1 MNKLLRYLL
10 LICVVVLCGG
20 ASYGQK
26 TEVTDVLTA
35 ADFVSQSG
43 NYMDYDFTSSKTG
56 AKYVA
61 FIYGVT
67 TKIQMNSKKN
77 KGLITSVSGGVVKS
91 IKIEFESKNSSAV
104 KIYGS
109 KKAYTATADVV
120 DASKQGTLI
129 KTVENSKTAV
139 EVPVSDS
146 YNYVAFASAK
156 GVLYISKITIV
167 WEKDASTPSKTST
180 TLSFGEGL
188 NGKTYNCT
196 VGKAFAAPTATL
208 TPTVE
213 GAKITY
219 SSNKPEVATVD
230 ALTGAV
236 TLGTTAGTAVITAS
250 YAGNDKYEAAKASYT
265 INLTKPFEVEDG
277 VFDFTESCDYG
288 SGLTP
293 TNDNNADYA
302 TSSKWTAKNV
312 SFETSEGKGVR
323 WWINGAANELRV
335 YGNTKFKISVPE
347 DKFITLIDIDGV
359 NSGLSVD
366 CGTFNS
372 GKWSGWSQ
380 TVVFTNG
387 NARKDIKKITV
398 KYIAKESVTPITN
411 GYATFAC
418 SYPVNYSENGLTAY
432 TIKVDEDNQKV
443 AYTEFTGVVPA
454 GKAVLVSGIERQKY
468 ELTPATEKADAT
480 FATDLKVS
488 DGTIKSDGTNFYGFT
503 TKDGV
508 SGFVRVAKDVAVPL
522 GKGYL
527 QLTGNTAAAPV
538 FYSINIGG
546 GTTGIGQ
553 VEVEKATENGAIY
566 NLAGQRV
573 DASYKGVVIKN
584 GKKYVNK

>member
-1 MNKLLRYLL
+1 M
-10 LICVVVLCGG
+10 
-20 ASYGQK
+20 
-26 TEVTDVLTA
+26 LTA
-35 ADFVSQSG
+35 ADFVSQRGS
-43 NYMDYDFTSSKTG
+43 YKDYDFTSSKTG
-56 AKYVA
+56 TKYVA
-61 FIYGVT
+61 FINGVT
-67 TKIQMNSKKN
+67 TKIQMNSSKN

-91 IKIEFESKNSSAV
+91 ITIEFDKTNSNAV

-129 KTVENSKTAV
+129 ETVANSKTAV

-146 YNYVAFASAK
+146 YNYVAFASAT
-156 GVLYISKITIV
+156 GALYISKITIV
-167 WEKDASTPSKTST
+167 WEKDASAPSKTST

-196 VGKAFAAPTATL
+196 VGEAFAAPTATL
-208 TPTVE
+208 TPAVE

-230 ALTGAV
+230 ASTGAV
-236 TLGTTAGTAVITAS
+236 TLGTTEGTALITAS
-250 YAGNDKYEAAKASYT
+250 YAGNDKYEASKASYT

-293 TNDNNADYA
+293 TNDNNAANA

-347 DKFITLIDIDGV
+347 GNFITLIHIDGV
-359 NSGLSVD
+359 NSGFSVD
-366 CGTFNS
+366 SGTFQKNE
-372 GKWSGWSQ
+372 WSGCSQ

-387 NARKDIKKITV
+387 SSRKIIKKITV
-398 KYIAKESVTPITN
+398 TYIAKESVTPTTN

-418 SYPVNYSENGLTAY
+418 SYPVNYSENELKAY
-432 TIKVDEDNQKV
+432 TIKVDEDNKKV

-454 GKAVLVSGIERQKY
+454 GKAVLVCGTEGQKY

-488 DGTIKSDGTNFYGFT
+488 NGTVKSDGTNFYGFT

>member
-20 ASYGQK
+20 ASYGQTK
-26 TEVTDVLTA
+26 ETYMFSQFTTSDKVTMTGTYSTITLTKGKSHQPA
-35 ADFVSQSG
+35 WNTKNSEARVYAGGSLIVDSKKLITKIVYTFKNNSGTFGSVTPEGYNTSTQTWESSTGSNTVTFKMGGTSG
-43 NYMDYDFTSSKTG
+43 NYGF
-56 AKYVA
+56 
-61 FIYGVT
+61 
-67 TKIQMNSKKN
+67 KK
-77 KGLITSVSGGVVKS
+77 LEITY
-91 IKIEFESKNSSAV
+91 IND
-104 KIYGS
+104 GS
-109 KKAYTATADVV
+109 
-120 DASKQGTLI
+120 
-129 KTVENSKTAV
+129 
-139 EVPVSDS
+139 
-146 YNYVAFASAK
+146 
-156 GVLYISKITIV
+156 
-167 WEKDASTPSKTST
+167 SKTST

-188 NGKTYNCT
+188 NGKTYNCI
-196 VGKAFAAPTATL
+196 VGDAFVAPIATL
-208 TPTVE
+208 TPAVE
-213 GAKITY
+213 GAEISY
-219 SSNKPEVATVD
+219 SSDKPEVATVN
-230 ALTGAV
+230 ASTGAV

-288 SGLTP
+288 SGLIPSTP
-293 TNDNNADYA
+293 STYTQKSTWKAGQVTMKTY
-302 TSSKWTAKNV
+302 
-312 SFETSEGKGVR
+312 EGTGVR
-323 WWINGAANELRV
+323 WWKTSGGNELRV
-335 YGNTKFKISVPE
+335 YGNTKFSFSVPE
-347 DKFITLIDIDGV
+347 GYVITNIDLGV
-359 NSGLSVD
+359 YGSMTCD
-366 CGTFNS
+366 CGNLNS
-372 GKWSGWSQ
+372 SKWTGYEQ
-380 TVVFTNG
+380 TVTFTANKTK
-387 NARKDIKKITV
+387 NLKKITV
-398 KYIAKESVTPITN
+398 KYIAKESVTPTTN
-411 GYATFAC
+411 GYATFVC
-418 SYPVNYSENGLTAY
+418 SYPVNYRENGLKAY

-454 GKAVLVSGIERQKY
+454 GKAVLVCGTEGQKY

-488 DGTIKSDGTNFYGFT
+488 NGNVKSDGTNFYGFT

>member
-1 MNKLLRYLL
+1 M
-10 LICVVVLCGG
+10 GG
-20 ASYGQK
+20 ASYGETATLRFTK
-26 TEVTDVLTA
+26 ACRGSGTD
-35 ADFVSQSG
+35 SQNNTWTITSDSKESVFDKEKG
-43 NYMDYDFTSSKTG
+43 IHYGTSS
-56 AKYVA
+56 AAVS
-61 FIYGVT
+61 FIKAT
-67 TKIQMNSKKN
+67 T
-77 KGLITSVSGGVVKS
+77 
-91 IKIEFESKNSSAV
+91 SSFV
-104 KIYGS
+104 
-109 KKAYTATADVV
+109 
-120 DASKQGTLI
+120 GTM
-129 KTVENSKTAV
+129 
-139 EVPVSDS
+139 
-146 YNYVAFASAK
+146 
-156 GVLYISKITIV
+156 ISKIV
-167 WEKDASTPSKTST
+167 VNASAAGAAGAGSPKVSCKVGGEAFGGEQPLGTANAAYTFTGMAKGDIEVVVSKKSTKKALYLLSVEVTYVKSSKEFT

-196 VGKAFAAPTATL
+196 VGDAFAAPTVTL
-208 TPTVE
+208 TPAVE

-219 SSNKPEVATVD
+219 SSDKPEVATVD
-230 ALTGAV
+230 ASTGAV
-236 TLGTTAGTAVITAS
+236 TLGTTEGTAVITAS
-250 YAGNDKYEAAKASYT
+250 YAGNDRYEKSTASYT

-277 VFDFTESCDYG
+277 VFDFTEPEAYG
-288 SGLTP
+288 YKTPALGSATNLEVGNKIIARNVIITVKKNGSTP
-293 TNDNNADYA
+293 TRFWNN
-302 TSSKWTAKNV
+302 
-312 SFETSEGKGVR
+312 
-323 WWINGAANELRV
+323 
-335 YGNTKFKISVPE
+335 
-347 DKFITLIDIDGV
+347 
-359 NSGLSVD
+359 
-366 CGTFNS
+366 NS
-372 GKWSGWSQ
+372 GKLDFRVYKNAVLNIAVPEGYVITDITALVENANKKFGEVGKNSVDISFTTGIYF
-380 TVVFTNG
+380 TKMVVTYG
-387 NARKDIKKITV
+387 KIK
-398 KYIAKESVTPITN
+398 SVTPTTN

-418 SYPVNYSENGLTAY
+418 SYPVNYRENGLKAY

-454 GKAVLVSGIERQKY
+454 GKAVLVCGTEGQKY

-488 DGTIKSDGTNFYGFT
+488 NGNVKSDGTNFYGFT

>member
-20 ASYGQK
+20 ASYGETATLK
-26 TEVTDVLTA
+26 FTKACRGSGTDSQNNTWTITSDSKES
-35 ADFVSQSG
+35 DFDKEKG
-43 NYMDYDFTSSKTG
+43 IHYGTSS
-56 AKYVA
+56 AAVS
-61 FIYGVT
+61 FIKAT
-67 TKIQMNSKKN
+67 T
-77 KGLITSVSGGVVKS
+77 
-91 IKIEFESKNSSAV
+91 SSFV
-104 KIYGS
+104 
-109 KKAYTATADVV
+109 
-120 DASKQGTLI
+120 GTM
-129 KTVENSKTAV
+129 
-139 EVPVSDS
+139 
-146 YNYVAFASAK
+146 
-156 GVLYISKITIV
+156 ISKIV
-167 WEKDASTPSKTST
+167 VNASAAGAGSPKVSCKVGGEAFGGEHSLGTANAAYTFTGMAKGDIEVVVSKKSTKKALYLLSVEVTYVKSSKEFT

-196 VGKAFAAPTATL
+196 VGDAFAAPTATL
-208 TPTVE
+208 TPAVE

-219 SSNKPEVATVD
+219 SSDKPEVATVD
-230 ALTGAV
+230 ASTGAV
-236 TLGTTAGTAVITAS
+236 TLGTIEGTAVITAS
-250 YAGNDKYEAAKASYT
+250 YVGNDRYEASKASYT

-277 VFDFTESCDYG
+277 VFDFTEPEAYG
-288 SGLTP
+288 YKTPALGSATNLEVGDKIIARNVIITVKKNGSTP
-293 TNDNNADYA
+293 TRFWNN
-302 TSSKWTAKNV
+302 
-312 SFETSEGKGVR
+312 
-323 WWINGAANELRV
+323 
-335 YGNTKFKISVPE
+335 
-347 DKFITLIDIDGV
+347 
-359 NSGLSVD
+359 
-366 CGTFNS
+366 NS
-372 GKWSGWSQ
+372 GKLDFRVYKNAVLNIAVPEGYVITDITALVENANKKFGEVGKNSVDISFTTGINF
-380 TVVFTNG
+380 TKMVVTYG
-387 NARKDIKKITV
+387 KIK
-398 KYIAKESVTPITN
+398 SVTPTTN

-418 SYPVNYSENGLTAY
+418 SYPVNYRENGLKAY

-454 GKAVLVSGIERQKY
+454 GKAVLVCGTEGQKY

-488 DGTIKSDGTNFYGFT
+488 NGNVKSDGTNFYGFT

-573 DASYKGVVIKN
+573 DASYKGVIIKN

>member
-20 ASYGQK
+20 ASYGETATLRFTK
-26 TEVTDVLTA
+26 ACRGSGTD
-35 ADFVSQSG
+35 SQNNTWTITSDSKESVFDKEKG
-43 NYMDYDFTSSKTG
+43 IHYGTSS
-56 AKYVA
+56 AAVS
-61 FIYGVT
+61 FIKAT
-67 TKIQMNSKKN
+67 T
-77 KGLITSVSGGVVKS
+77 
-91 IKIEFESKNSSAV
+91 SSFV
-104 KIYGS
+104 
-109 KKAYTATADVV
+109 
-120 DASKQGTLI
+120 GTM
-129 KTVENSKTAV
+129 
-139 EVPVSDS
+139 
-146 YNYVAFASAK
+146 
-156 GVLYISKITIV
+156 ISKIV
-167 WEKDASTPSKTST
+167 VNASAADAGSPKVSCKVGGEAFGGEQSLGTANAAYTFTGMAKGDIEVVVSKKSTKKALYLLSVEVTYVKSSKEFT

-196 VGKAFAAPTATL
+196 VGDAFAAPTATL
-208 TPTVE
+208 TPAVE

-219 SSNKPEVATVD
+219 SSDKPEVATVD
-230 ALTGAV
+230 ASTGAV
-236 TLGTTAGTAVITAS
+236 TLGTTEGTAVITAS
-250 YAGNDKYEAAKASYT
+250 YAGNDRYEASKASYT

-277 VFDFTESCDYG
+277 VFDFTEPEAYG
-288 SGLTP
+288 YKTPALGSATNLEVGDKIIARNVIITVKKNGSTP
-293 TNDNNADYA
+293 TRFWNN
-302 TSSKWTAKNV
+302 
-312 SFETSEGKGVR
+312 
-323 WWINGAANELRV
+323 
-335 YGNTKFKISVPE
+335 
-347 DKFITLIDIDGV
+347 
-359 NSGLSVD
+359 
-366 CGTFNS
+366 NS
-372 GKWSGWSQ
+372 GKLDFRVYKNAVLNIAVPEGYVITDITALVENANKKFGEVGKNSVDISFTTGIYF
-380 TVVFTNG
+380 TKMVVTYG
-387 NARKDIKKITV
+387 KIK
-398 KYIAKESVTPITN
+398 SVTPTTN

-418 SYPVNYSENGLTAY
+418 SYPVNYRDNGLKAY

-454 GKAVLVSGIERQKY
+454 GKAVLVCGTEGQKY

-488 DGTIKSDGTNFYGFT
+488 NGTVKSDGTNFYGFT

-527 QLTGNTAAAPV
+527 RLTGNTAAAPV

>member
-20 ASYGQK
+20 ASYGETATLRFTKACRGSGTDSQNNTWTITSDSK
-26 TEVTDVLTA
+26 ESVFDKDKGIHYGTSSAAVSFIKATTSSFVGTMITKIVVNASAAGAGSPKVSCKVGGEAFGGEQSLGPANAAYTFTGMAKGDIEVVVSKKSTKKALYLLSVEVTYVK
-35 ADFVSQSG
+35 
-43 NYMDYDFTSSKTG
+43 SSK
-56 AKYVA
+56 
-61 FIYGVT
+61 
-67 TKIQMNSKKN
+67 
-77 KGLITSVSGGVVKS
+77 
-91 IKIEFESKNSSAV
+91 EF
-104 KIYGS
+104 
-109 KKAYTATADVV
+109 
-120 DASKQGTLI
+120 
-129 KTVENSKTAV
+129 
-139 EVPVSDS
+139 
-146 YNYVAFASAK
+146 
-156 GVLYISKITIV
+156 
-167 WEKDASTPSKTST
+167 T

-196 VGKAFAAPTATL
+196 VGDAFAASTATL
-208 TPTVE
+208 TPAVE

-219 SSNKPEVATVD
+219 SSDKPEVATVD
-230 ALTGAV
+230 ASTGAV
-236 TLGTTAGTAVITAS
+236 TLGTTEGTAVITAS
-250 YAGNDKYEAAKASYT
+250 YAGNDRYEKSTASYT

-277 VFDFTESCDYG
+277 VFDFTEPEAYG
-288 SGLTP
+288 YKTPALGSATNLEVGDKIIARNVIITVKKNGSTP
-293 TNDNNADYA
+293 TRFWNN
-302 TSSKWTAKNV
+302 
-312 SFETSEGKGVR
+312 
-323 WWINGAANELRV
+323 
-335 YGNTKFKISVPE
+335 
-347 DKFITLIDIDGV
+347 
-359 NSGLSVD
+359 
-366 CGTFNS
+366 NS
-372 GKWSGWSQ
+372 GKLDFRVYKNAVLNIAVPEGYVITDITALVENANKKFGEVGKNSVDISFTTGIYF
-380 TVVFTNG
+380 TKMVVTYG
-387 NARKDIKKITV
+387 KIK
-398 KYIAKESVTPITN
+398 SVTPTTN

-418 SYPVNYSENGLTAY
+418 SYPVNYSENELKAY
-432 TIKVDEDNQKV
+432 TIKVDEDNKKV

-454 GKAVLVSGIERQKY
+454 GKAVLVCGTEGQKY

-488 DGTIKSDGTNFYGFT
+488 NGNVKSDGTNFYGFT

-553 VEVEKATENGAIY
+553 VEVEKGTENGAIY

>member
-1 MNKLLRYLL
+1 M
-10 LICVVVLCGG
+10 GG
-20 ASYGQK
+20 ASYGETATLRFTK
-26 TEVTDVLTA
+26 ACRGSGTD
-35 ADFVSQSG
+35 SQNNTWTITSDSKESVFDKEKG
-43 NYMDYDFTSSKTG
+43 IHYGTSS
-56 AKYVA
+56 AAVS
-61 FIYGVT
+61 FIKAT
-67 TKIQMNSKKN
+67 T
-77 KGLITSVSGGVVKS
+77 
-91 IKIEFESKNSSAV
+91 SSFV
-104 KIYGS
+104 
-109 KKAYTATADVV
+109 
-120 DASKQGTLI
+120 GTM
-129 KTVENSKTAV
+129 
-139 EVPVSDS
+139 
-146 YNYVAFASAK
+146 
-156 GVLYISKITIV
+156 ISKIV
-167 WEKDASTPSKTST
+167 VNASAAGAGSPKVSCKVGGEAFGGEQSLGTANAAYTFTGMAKGDIEVVVSKKSTKKALYLLSVEVTYVKSSKEFT

-196 VGKAFAAPTATL
+196 VGDAFAAPTATL
-208 TPTVE
+208 TPAVE

-219 SSNKPEVATVD
+219 SSDKPEVATVD
-230 ALTGAV
+230 ASTGAV
-236 TLGTTAGTAVITAS
+236 TLGTTEGTAVITAS
-250 YAGNDKYEAAKASYT
+250 YAGNDRYEASKASYT

-277 VFDFTESCDYG
+277 VFDFTEPEAYG
-288 SGLTP
+288 YKTPALGSATNLEVGDKIIARNVIITVKKNGSTP
-293 TNDNNADYA
+293 TRFWNN
-302 TSSKWTAKNV
+302 
-312 SFETSEGKGVR
+312 
-323 WWINGAANELRV
+323 
-335 YGNTKFKISVPE
+335 
-347 DKFITLIDIDGV
+347 
-359 NSGLSVD
+359 
-366 CGTFNS
+366 NS
-372 GKWSGWSQ
+372 GKLDFRVYKNAVLNIAVPEGYVITDITALVENANKKFGEVGKNSVDISFTTGINF
-380 TVVFTNG
+380 TKMVVTYG
-387 NARKDIKKITV
+387 KIK
-398 KYIAKESVTPITN
+398 SVTPTTN

-418 SYPVNYSENGLTAY
+418 SYPVNYRENGLKAY

-454 GKAVLVSGIERQKY
+454 GKAVLVCGTEGQKY

-488 DGTIKSDGTNFYGFT
+488 NGNVKSDGTNFYGFT

>member
-10 LICVVVLCGG
+10 LVCVVVLCGG
-20 ASYGQK
+20 ASYGETATLRFTKACRGSGTDSQNNTWTITSDSK
-26 TEVTDVLTA
+26 ESVFDKEKGIHYGTSSAAVSFIKATTSSFVGTMITKIVVNASAAGAAGAGSPKVSCKVGGEAFGGEQSLGPANAAYTFTGMAKGDIEVVVSKKSTKKALYLLSVEVTYVK
-35 ADFVSQSG
+35 
-43 NYMDYDFTSSKTG
+43 SSK
-56 AKYVA
+56 
-61 FIYGVT
+61 
-67 TKIQMNSKKN
+67 
-77 KGLITSVSGGVVKS
+77 
-91 IKIEFESKNSSAV
+91 EF
-104 KIYGS
+104 
-109 KKAYTATADVV
+109 
-120 DASKQGTLI
+120 
-129 KTVENSKTAV
+129 
-139 EVPVSDS
+139 
-146 YNYVAFASAK
+146 
-156 GVLYISKITIV
+156 
-167 WEKDASTPSKTST
+167 T

-196 VGKAFAAPTATL
+196 VGDAFAAPTATL
-208 TPTVE
+208 TPAVE

-219 SSNKPEVATVD
+219 SSDKPEVATVD
-230 ALTGAV
+230 ASTGAV
-236 TLGTTAGTAVITAS
+236 TLGTTEGTAVITAS
-250 YAGNDKYEAAKASYT
+250 YAGNDRYEKSTASYT

-277 VFDFTESCDYG
+277 VFDFTEPEAYG
-288 SGLTP
+288 YKTPALGSATNLEVGDKIIARNVIITVKKNGSTP
-293 TNDNNADYA
+293 TRFWNN
-302 TSSKWTAKNV
+302 
-312 SFETSEGKGVR
+312 
-323 WWINGAANELRV
+323 
-335 YGNTKFKISVPE
+335 
-347 DKFITLIDIDGV
+347 
-359 NSGLSVD
+359 
-366 CGTFNS
+366 NS
-372 GKWSGWSQ
+372 GKLDFRVYKNAVLNIAVPEGYVITDITALVENANKKFGEVGKNSVDISFTTGINF
-380 TVVFTNG
+380 TKMVVTYG
-387 NARKDIKKITV
+387 KIK
-398 KYIAKESVTPITN
+398 SVTPTTN

-454 GKAVLVSGIERQKY
+454 GKAVLVCGTEGQKY

-553 VEVEKATENGAIY
+553 VEVEKGTENGAIY

-573 DASYKGVVIKN
+573 DASYKGVVIQN

>member
-1 MNKLLRYLL
+1 M
-10 LICVVVLCGG
+10 GG
-20 ASYGQK
+20 ASYGETATLRFTK
-26 TEVTDVLTA
+26 ACRGSGTD
-35 ADFVSQSG
+35 SQNNTWTITSDSKESVFDKEKG
-43 NYMDYDFTSSKTG
+43 IHYGTSS
-56 AKYVA
+56 AAVS
-61 FIYGVT
+61 FIKAT
-67 TKIQMNSKKN
+67 T
-77 KGLITSVSGGVVKS
+77 
-91 IKIEFESKNSSAV
+91 SSFV
-104 KIYGS
+104 
-109 KKAYTATADVV
+109 
-120 DASKQGTLI
+120 GTM
-129 KTVENSKTAV
+129 
-139 EVPVSDS
+139 
-146 YNYVAFASAK
+146 
-156 GVLYISKITIV
+156 ISKIV
-167 WEKDASTPSKTST
+167 VNASAAGAGSPKVSCKVGGEAFGGEQSLGTANAAYTFTGMAKGDIEVVVSKKSTKKALYLLSVEVTYVKSSKEFT

-196 VGKAFAAPTATL
+196 VGDAFAAPTATL
-208 TPTVE
+208 TPAVE

-219 SSNKPEVATVD
+219 SSDKPEVATVD
-230 ALTGAV
+230 ASTGAV
-236 TLGTTAGTAVITAS
+236 TLGTIEGTAVITAS
-250 YAGNDKYEAAKASYT
+250 YAGNDRYEASKASYT

-277 VFDFTESCDYG
+277 VFDFTEPEAYG
-288 SGLTP
+288 YKTPALGSATNLEVGDKIIARNVIITVKKNGSTP
-293 TNDNNADYA
+293 TRFWNN
-302 TSSKWTAKNV
+302 
-312 SFETSEGKGVR
+312 
-323 WWINGAANELRV
+323 
-335 YGNTKFKISVPE
+335 
-347 DKFITLIDIDGV
+347 
-359 NSGLSVD
+359 
-366 CGTFNS
+366 NS
-372 GKWSGWSQ
+372 GKLDFRVYKNAVLNIAVPEGYVITDITALVENANKKFGEVGKNSVDISFTTGINF
-380 TVVFTNG
+380 TKMVVTYG
-387 NARKDIKKITV
+387 KIK
-398 KYIAKESVTPITN
+398 SVTPTTN

-418 SYPVNYSENGLTAY
+418 SYPVNYRENGLKAY

-454 GKAVLVSGIERQKY
+454 GKAVLVCGTEGQKY

-488 DGTIKSDGTNFYGFT
+488 NGNVKSDGTNFYGFT

>member
-20 ASYGQK
+20 ASYGETATLRFTK
-26 TEVTDVLTA
+26 ACRGSGTD
-35 ADFVSQSG
+35 SQNNTWTITSDSKESVFDKEKG
-43 NYMDYDFTSSKTG
+43 IHYGTSS
-56 AKYVA
+56 AAVS
-61 FIYGVT
+61 FIKAT
-67 TKIQMNSKKN
+67 T
-77 KGLITSVSGGVVKS
+77 
-91 IKIEFESKNSSAV
+91 SSFV
-104 KIYGS
+104 
-109 KKAYTATADVV
+109 
-120 DASKQGTLI
+120 GTM
-129 KTVENSKTAV
+129 
-139 EVPVSDS
+139 
-146 YNYVAFASAK
+146 
-156 GVLYISKITIV
+156 ISKIV
-167 WEKDASTPSKTST
+167 VNASAAGAAGAGSPKVSCKVGGEAFGGEQSLGTANAAYTFTGMAKGDIEVVVSKKSTKKALYLLSVEVTYVKSSKEFT

-196 VGKAFAAPTATL
+196 VGDAFAAPTATL
-208 TPTVE
+208 TPAVE

-219 SSNKPEVATVD
+219 SSDKPEVATVD
-230 ALTGAV
+230 ASTGAV
-236 TLGTTAGTAVITAS
+236 TLGTTEGTAVITAS
-250 YAGNDKYEAAKASYT
+250 YAGNDRYEKSIASYT

-277 VFDFTESCDYG
+277 VFDFTEPEAYG
-288 SGLTP
+288 YKTPALGSATNLEVGDKIIARNVIITVKKNGSTP
-293 TNDNNADYA
+293 TRFWNN
-302 TSSKWTAKNV
+302 
-312 SFETSEGKGVR
+312 
-323 WWINGAANELRV
+323 
-335 YGNTKFKISVPE
+335 
-347 DKFITLIDIDGV
+347 
-359 NSGLSVD
+359 
-366 CGTFNS
+366 NS
-372 GKWSGWSQ
+372 GKLDFRVYKNAVLNIAVPEGYVITDITALVENANKKFGEVGKNSVDISFTTGINF
-380 TVVFTNG
+380 TKMVVTYG
-387 NARKDIKKITV
+387 KIK
-398 KYIAKESVTPITN
+398 SVTPTTN

-418 SYPVNYSENGLTAY
+418 SYPVNYRENGLKAY

-454 GKAVLVSGIERQKY
+454 GKAVLVCGTEGQKY

-488 DGTIKSDGTNFYGFT
+488 NGNVKSDGTNFYGFT

-546 GTTGIGQ
+546 GTTAIGQ
-553 VEVEKATENGAIY
+553 VEVEKGTENGAIY

>member
-20 ASYGQK
+20 ASYGETATLRFTK
-26 TEVTDVLTA
+26 ACRGSGTD
-35 ADFVSQSG
+35 SQNNTWTITSDSKESVFDKEKG
-43 NYMDYDFTSSKTG
+43 IHYGTSS
-56 AKYVA
+56 AAVS
-61 FIYGVT
+61 FIKAT
-67 TKIQMNSKKN
+67 T
-77 KGLITSVSGGVVKS
+77 
-91 IKIEFESKNSSAV
+91 SSFV
-104 KIYGS
+104 
-109 KKAYTATADVV
+109 
-120 DASKQGTLI
+120 GTM
-129 KTVENSKTAV
+129 
-139 EVPVSDS
+139 
-146 YNYVAFASAK
+146 
-156 GVLYISKITIV
+156 ISKIV
-167 WEKDASTPSKTST
+167 VNASAAGAAGAGSPKVSCKVGGEAFGGEQSLGTANAAYTFTGMAKGDIEVVVSKKSTKKALYLLSVEVTYVKSSKEFT

-196 VGKAFAAPTATL
+196 VGDAFAAPTATL
-208 TPTVE
+208 TPAVE

-219 SSNKPEVATVD
+219 SSDKPEVATVD
-230 ALTGAV
+230 ASTGAV
-236 TLGTTAGTAVITAS
+236 TLGTTEGTAVITAS
-250 YAGNDKYEAAKASYT
+250 YAGNDRYEKSIASYT

-277 VFDFTESCDYG
+277 VFDFTEPEAYG
-288 SGLTP
+288 YKTPALGSATNLEVGDKIIARNVIITVKKNGSTP
-293 TNDNNADYA
+293 TRFWNN
-302 TSSKWTAKNV
+302 
-312 SFETSEGKGVR
+312 
-323 WWINGAANELRV
+323 
-335 YGNTKFKISVPE
+335 
-347 DKFITLIDIDGV
+347 
-359 NSGLSVD
+359 
-366 CGTFNS
+366 NS
-372 GKWSGWSQ
+372 GKLDFRVYKNAVLNIAVPEGYVITDITALVENANKKFGEVGKNSVDISFTTGIYF
-380 TVVFTNG
+380 TKMVVTYG
-387 NARKDIKKITV
+387 KIK
-398 KYIAKESVTPITN
+398 SVTPTTN

-418 SYPVNYSENGLTAY
+418 SYPVNYRENGLKAY

-454 GKAVLVSGIERQKY
+454 GKAVLVCGTEGQKY

-488 DGTIKSDGTNFYGFT
+488 NGNVKSDGTNFYGFT

-527 QLTGNTAAAPV
+527 RLTGNTAAAPV

>member
-20 ASYGQK
+20 ASYGQVP
-26 TEVTDVLTA
+26 VTFMVK
-35 ADFVSQSG
+35 
-43 NYMDYDFTSSKTG
+43 SKTSVT
-56 AKYVA
+56 ADPVLA
-61 FIYGVT
+61 GVT
-67 TKIQMNSKKN
+67 ASFNNNGTNNNDQMTSGKSMTLTVKGYQYAVKQIKLKLRRNSGGGAGTLDVKI
-77 KGLITSVSGGVVKS
+77 GTTSVLNQTL
-91 IKIEFESKNSSAV
+91 SKNSLTST
-104 KIYGS
+104 YTEY
-109 KKAYTATADVV
+109 AYDLTKSGNEGEDIVI
-120 DASKQGTLI
+120 TL
-129 KTVENSKTAV
+129 K
-139 EVPVSDS
+139 
-146 YNYVAFASAK
+146 ASANS
-156 GVLYISKITIV
+156 LYCNSFTIV
-167 WEKDASTPSKTST
+167 PKTGKESTA
-180 TLSFGEGL
+180 LSFGKE
-188 NGKTYNCT
+188 NDNKTFDLT
-196 VGKAFAAPTATL
+196 VGDAFAAPTATL
-208 TPTVE
+208 TPAVE

-219 SSNKPEVATVD
+219 SSDKPEVATVD
-230 ALTGAV
+230 ASTGAV
-236 TLGTTAGTAVITAS
+236 TLGTTEGTAVITAS
-250 YAGNDKYEAAKASYT
+250 YAGNDKYEASTISYT

-293 TNDNNADYA
+293 TNDNNAENA
-302 TSSKWTAKNV
+302 TSSKWIAKNV
-312 SFETSEGKGVR
+312 SFETSGGKGVR
-323 WWINGAANELRV
+323 WWINGSVNELRV

-347 DKFITLIDIDGV
+347 GNFITLIHIDGV
-359 NSGLSVD
+359 NSGFSVD
-366 CGTFNS
+366 SGTFKG
-372 GKWSGWSQ
+372 GKWSGCSQ

-387 NARKDIKKITV
+387 NTRKDIKKITV
-398 KYIAKESVTPITN
+398 KYIAKESVTPTTN

-418 SYPVNYSENGLTAY
+418 SYPVNYSENGLKAY
-432 TIKVDEDNQKV
+432 TIRVDEDNQKV

-454 GKAVLVSGIERQKY
+454 GKAVLVCGTEGQKY

-488 DGTIKSDGTNFYGFT
+488 NGNVKSDGTNFYGFT

>member
-20 ASYGQK
+20 ASYGETATLRFTKACRGSGTDSQNNTWTITSDSK
-26 TEVTDVLTA
+26 ESVFDKEKGIHYGTSSAAVSFIKATTSSFVGTMITKIVVNASAAGAGSPKVSCKVGGEAFGGEQSLGTANAAYTFTGMAKGDIEVVVSKKSTKKALYLLSVEVTYVK
-35 ADFVSQSG
+35 
-43 NYMDYDFTSSKTG
+43 SSK
-56 AKYVA
+56 
-61 FIYGVT
+61 
-67 TKIQMNSKKN
+67 
-77 KGLITSVSGGVVKS
+77 
-91 IKIEFESKNSSAV
+91 EF
-104 KIYGS
+104 
-109 KKAYTATADVV
+109 
-120 DASKQGTLI
+120 
-129 KTVENSKTAV
+129 
-139 EVPVSDS
+139 
-146 YNYVAFASAK
+146 
-156 GVLYISKITIV
+156 
-167 WEKDASTPSKTST
+167 T

-196 VGKAFAAPTATL
+196 VGDAFAAPTATL
-208 TPTVE
+208 TPAVE

-219 SSNKPEVATVD
+219 SSDKPEVATVD
-230 ALTGAV
+230 ASTGAV
-236 TLGTTAGTAVITAS
+236 TLGTTEGTAVITAS
-250 YAGNDKYEAAKASYT
+250 YAGNDRYEKSTASYT

-277 VFDFTESCDYG
+277 VFDFTEPETYG
-288 SGLTP
+288 YKTPALGSATNLEVGDKIIARNVIITVKKNGSTP
-293 TNDNNADYA
+293 TRFWNN
-302 TSSKWTAKNV
+302 
-312 SFETSEGKGVR
+312 
-323 WWINGAANELRV
+323 
-335 YGNTKFKISVPE
+335 
-347 DKFITLIDIDGV
+347 
-359 NSGLSVD
+359 
-366 CGTFNS
+366 NS
-372 GKWSGWSQ
+372 GKLDFRVYKNAVLNIAVPEGYVITDITALVENANKKFGEVGKNSVDISFTTGINF
-380 TVVFTNG
+380 TKMVVTYG
-387 NARKDIKKITV
+387 KIK
-398 KYIAKESVTPITN
+398 SVTPTTN

-418 SYPVNYSENGLTAY
+418 SYPVNYSENGLKAY

-454 GKAVLVSGIERQKY
+454 GKAVLVSGIEGQKY

-488 DGTIKSDGTNFYGFT
+488 NGNVKSDGTNFYGFT

>member
-20 ASYGQK
+20 ASYGETATLRFTK
-26 TEVTDVLTA
+26 ACGGSGTD
-35 ADFVSQSG
+35 SQNNTWTITSDSKESVFDKEKG
-43 NYMDYDFTSSKTG
+43 IHYGTSS
-56 AKYVA
+56 AAVS
-61 FIYGVT
+61 FIKAT
-67 TKIQMNSKKN
+67 T
-77 KGLITSVSGGVVKS
+77 
-91 IKIEFESKNSSAV
+91 SSFV
-104 KIYGS
+104 
-109 KKAYTATADVV
+109 
-120 DASKQGTLI
+120 GTM
-129 KTVENSKTAV
+129 
-139 EVPVSDS
+139 
-146 YNYVAFASAK
+146 
-156 GVLYISKITIV
+156 ISKIV
-167 WEKDASTPSKTST
+167 VNASAADAGSPKVSCKVGGEAFGGEQSLGTANAAYTFTGMAKGDIEVVVSKKSTKKALYLLSVEVTYVKSSKEFT

-188 NGKTYNCT
+188 NGKTYNRT
-196 VGKAFAAPTATL
+196 VGDDFAAPTATL
-208 TPTVE
+208 TPAVE

-219 SSNKPEVATVD
+219 SSDKPEVATVD
-230 ALTGAV
+230 ASTGAV
-236 TLGTTAGTAVITAS
+236 TLGTTEGTAVITAS
-250 YAGNDKYEAAKASYT
+250 YAGNDRYEASKASYT

-277 VFDFTESCDYG
+277 VFDFTEPEAYG
-288 SGLTP
+288 YKTPALGSATNLEVGDKIIARNVIITVKKNGSTP
-293 TNDNNADYA
+293 TRFWNN
-302 TSSKWTAKNV
+302 
-312 SFETSEGKGVR
+312 
-323 WWINGAANELRV
+323 
-335 YGNTKFKISVPE
+335 
-347 DKFITLIDIDGV
+347 
-359 NSGLSVD
+359 
-366 CGTFNS
+366 NS
-372 GKWSGWSQ
+372 GKLDFRVYKNAVLNIAVPEGYVITDITALVENANKKFGEVGKNSVDISFTTGICF
-380 TVVFTNG
+380 TKMVVTYG
-387 NARKDIKKITV
+387 KIK
-398 KYIAKESVTPITN
+398 SVTPTTN

-418 SYPVNYSENGLTAY
+418 SYPVNYRENGLKAY

-454 GKAVLVSGIERQKY
+454 GKAVLVCGTEGQKY

-480 FATDLKVS
+480 FATDLEVS
-488 DGTIKSDGTNFYGFT
+488 NGAVKSDGTNFYGFT

>member
-20 ASYGQK
+20 ASYGQTK
-26 TEVTDVLTA
+26 ETYMFSQFTTSDKVTMTGTYSTITLTKGKSHQPA
-35 ADFVSQSG
+35 WNTKNSEARVYAGGSLIVDSKKLITKIVYTFKNNSGTFGSVTPEGYNTSTQTWESSTGSNTVTFKMGGTSG
-43 NYMDYDFTSSKTG
+43 NYGF
-56 AKYVA
+56 
-61 FIYGVT
+61 
-67 TKIQMNSKKN
+67 KK
-77 KGLITSVSGGVVKS
+77 LEITY
-91 IKIEFESKNSSAV
+91 IND
-104 KIYGS
+104 GS
-109 KKAYTATADVV
+109 
-120 DASKQGTLI
+120 
-129 KTVENSKTAV
+129 
-139 EVPVSDS
+139 
-146 YNYVAFASAK
+146 
-156 GVLYISKITIV
+156 
-167 WEKDASTPSKTST
+167 SKTST

-188 NGKTYNCT
+188 NGKTYNCI
-196 VGKAFAAPTATL
+196 VGDAFVAPIATL
-208 TPTVE
+208 TPAVE
-213 GAKITY
+213 GAEITY
-219 SSNKPEVATVD
+219 SSDKPEVATVN
-230 ALTGAV
+230 ASTGAV

-288 SGLTP
+288 SGLIPSTP
-293 TNDNNADYA
+293 STYTQKSTWKAGQVTMKTY
-302 TSSKWTAKNV
+302 
-312 SFETSEGKGVR
+312 EGTGVR
-323 WWINGAANELRV
+323 WWKTSGGNELRV
-335 YGNTKFKISVPE
+335 YGNTKFSFSVPE
-347 DKFITLIDIDGV
+347 GYVITNIDLGV
-359 NSGLSVD
+359 YGSMTCD
-366 CGTFNS
+366 CGNLNS
-372 GKWSGWSQ
+372 SKWTGYEQ
-380 TVVFTNG
+380 TVTFTAN
-387 NARKDIKKITV
+387 KTKYLKKITV
-398 KYIAKESVTPITN
+398 KYIAKESVTPTTN

-418 SYPVNYSENGLTAY
+418 SYPVNYSENELKAY

-443 AYTEFTGVVPA
+443 AYTEFTSVVPA
-454 GKAVLVSGIERQKY
+454 GKAVLVCGTEGQKY

-488 DGTIKSDGTNFYGFT
+488 NGNVKSDGTNFYGFT

-553 VEVEKATENGAIY
+553 VEVEKGTENGAIY

>member
-1 MNKLLRYLL
+1 M
-10 LICVVVLCGG
+10 GG
-20 ASYGQK
+20 ASYGETATLRFTK
-26 TEVTDVLTA
+26 ACRGSGTD
-35 ADFVSQSG
+35 SQNNTWTITSDSKESVFDKEKG
-43 NYMDYDFTSSKTG
+43 IHYGTSS
-56 AKYVA
+56 AAVS
-61 FIYGVT
+61 FIKAT
-67 TKIQMNSKKN
+67 T
-77 KGLITSVSGGVVKS
+77 
-91 IKIEFESKNSSAV
+91 SSFV
-104 KIYGS
+104 
-109 KKAYTATADVV
+109 
-120 DASKQGTLI
+120 GTM
-129 KTVENSKTAV
+129 
-139 EVPVSDS
+139 
-146 YNYVAFASAK
+146 
-156 GVLYISKITIV
+156 ISKIV
-167 WEKDASTPSKTST
+167 VNASAAGAAGAGSPKVSCKVGGEAFGGEQSLGTANAAYTFTGMAKGDIEVVVSKKSTKKALYLLSVEVTYVKSSKEFT

-196 VGKAFAAPTATL
+196 VGDAFAAPTATL
-208 TPTVE
+208 TPAVE

-219 SSNKPEVATVD
+219 SSDKPEVATVD
-230 ALTGAV
+230 ASTGAV
-236 TLGTTAGTAVITAS
+236 TLGTTEGTAVITAS
-250 YAGNDKYEAAKASYT
+250 YAGNDRYEKSIASYT

-277 VFDFTESCDYG
+277 VFDFTEPEAYG
-288 SGLTP
+288 YKTPALGSATNLEVGDKIIARNVIITVKKNGSTP
-293 TNDNNADYA
+293 TRFWNN
-302 TSSKWTAKNV
+302 
-312 SFETSEGKGVR
+312 
-323 WWINGAANELRV
+323 
-335 YGNTKFKISVPE
+335 
-347 DKFITLIDIDGV
+347 
-359 NSGLSVD
+359 
-366 CGTFNS
+366 NS
-372 GKWSGWSQ
+372 GKLDFRVYKNAVLNIAVPEGYVITDITALVENANKKFGEVGKNSVDISFTTGINF
-380 TVVFTNG
+380 TKMVVTYG
-387 NARKDIKKITV
+387 KIK
-398 KYIAKESVTPITN
+398 SVTPTTN

-418 SYPVNYSENGLTAY
+418 SYPVNYRENGLKAY

-454 GKAVLVSGIERQKY
+454 GKAVLVCGTEGQKY

-488 DGTIKSDGTNFYGFT
+488 NGNVKSDGTNFYGFT

>member
-20 ASYGQK
+20 ASYGQTK
-26 TEVTDVLTA
+26 ETYMFSQFTTSDKVTMTGTYSTITLTKGKSHQPA
-35 ADFVSQSG
+35 WNTKNSEARVYAGGSLIVDSKKLITKIVYTFKNNSGTFGSVTPEGYNTSTQTWESSTGSNTVTFKMGGTSG
-43 NYMDYDFTSSKTG
+43 NYGF
-56 AKYVA
+56 
-61 FIYGVT
+61 
-67 TKIQMNSKKN
+67 KK
-77 KGLITSVSGGVVKS
+77 LEITY
-91 IKIEFESKNSSAV
+91 IND
-104 KIYGS
+104 GS
-109 KKAYTATADVV
+109 
-120 DASKQGTLI
+120 
-129 KTVENSKTAV
+129 
-139 EVPVSDS
+139 
-146 YNYVAFASAK
+146 
-156 GVLYISKITIV
+156 
-167 WEKDASTPSKTST
+167 SKTST

-188 NGKTYNCT
+188 NGKTYNCI
-196 VGKAFAAPTATL
+196 VGDAFVAPIATL
-208 TPTVE
+208 TPAVE
-213 GAKITY
+213 GAEITY
-219 SSNKPEVATVD
+219 SSDKPEVATVN
-230 ALTGAV
+230 ASTGAV

-288 SGLTP
+288 SGLIPSTP
-293 TNDNNADYA
+293 STYTQKSTWKAGQVTMKTY
-302 TSSKWTAKNV
+302 
-312 SFETSEGKGVR
+312 EGTGVR
-323 WWINGAANELRV
+323 WWKTSGGNELRV
-335 YGNTKFKISVPE
+335 YGNTKFSFSVPE
-347 DKFITLIDIDGV
+347 GYVITNIDLGV
-359 NSGLSVD
+359 YGSMTCD
-366 CGTFNS
+366 CGNLNS
-372 GKWSGWSQ
+372 SKWTGYEQ
-380 TVVFTNG
+380 TVTFTANKTK
-387 NARKDIKKITV
+387 NLKKITV
-398 KYIAKESVTPITN
+398 KYIAKESVTPTTN

-418 SYPVNYSENGLTAY
+418 SYPVNYRENGLKAY

-454 GKAVLVSGIERQKY
+454 GKAVLVCGTEGQKY

-488 DGTIKSDGTNFYGFT
+488 NGNVKSDGTNFYGFT

-508 SGFVRVAKDVAVPL
+508 SSFVRVAKDVAVPL

-553 VEVEKATENGAIY
+553 VEVEKGTENGAIY

>member
-20 ASYGQK
+20 ASYGETATLRFTK
-26 TEVTDVLTA
+26 ACRGSGTD
-35 ADFVSQSG
+35 SQNNTWTITSDSKESFFDKEKG
-43 NYMDYDFTSSKTG
+43 IHYGTSS
-56 AKYVA
+56 AAVS
-61 FIYGVT
+61 FIKAT
-67 TKIQMNSKKN
+67 T
-77 KGLITSVSGGVVKS
+77 
-91 IKIEFESKNSSAV
+91 SSFV
-104 KIYGS
+104 
-109 KKAYTATADVV
+109 
-120 DASKQGTLI
+120 GTM
-129 KTVENSKTAV
+129 
-139 EVPVSDS
+139 
-146 YNYVAFASAK
+146 
-156 GVLYISKITIV
+156 ISKIV
-167 WEKDASTPSKTST
+167 VNASAAGAGSPKVSCKVGGEAFGGEQSLGTANAAYTFTGMAKGDIEVVVSKKSTKKALYLLSVEVTYVKSSKEFT

-196 VGKAFAAPTATL
+196 VGDAFAAPTATL
-208 TPTVE
+208 TPAVE

-219 SSNKPEVATVD
+219 SSDKPEVATVD
-230 ALTGAV
+230 ASTGAV
-236 TLGTTAGTAVITAS
+236 TLGTTEGTAVITAS
-250 YAGNDKYEAAKASYT
+250 YAGNDRYEASKASYT

-277 VFDFTESCDYG
+277 VFDFTEPEAYG
-288 SGLTP
+288 YKTPALGSATNLEVGDKIIARNVIITVKKNGSTP
-293 TNDNNADYA
+293 TRFWNN
-302 TSSKWTAKNV
+302 
-312 SFETSEGKGVR
+312 
-323 WWINGAANELRV
+323 
-335 YGNTKFKISVPE
+335 
-347 DKFITLIDIDGV
+347 
-359 NSGLSVD
+359 
-366 CGTFNS
+366 NS
-372 GKWSGWSQ
+372 GKLDFRVYKNAVLNIAVPEGYVITDITALVENANKKFGEVGKNSVDISFTTGINF
-380 TVVFTNG
+380 TKMVVTYG
-387 NARKDIKKITV
+387 KIK
-398 KYIAKESVTPITN
+398 SVTPTTN

-418 SYPVNYSENGLTAY
+418 SYPVNYRENGLKAY

-454 GKAVLVSGIERQKY
+454 GKAVLVCGTEGQKY

-488 DGTIKSDGTNFYGFT
+488 NGNVKSDGTNFYGFT

-573 DASYKGVVIKN
+573 DASYKGVIIKN

>member
-20 ASYGQK
+20 ASYGETATLRFTK
-26 TEVTDVLTA
+26 ACRGSGTD
-35 ADFVSQSG
+35 SQNNTWTITSDSKESVFDKEKG
-43 NYMDYDFTSSKTG
+43 IHYGTSS
-56 AKYVA
+56 AAVS
-61 FIYGVT
+61 FIKAT
-67 TKIQMNSKKN
+67 T
-77 KGLITSVSGGVVKS
+77 
-91 IKIEFESKNSSAV
+91 SSFV
-104 KIYGS
+104 
-109 KKAYTATADVV
+109 
-120 DASKQGTLI
+120 GTM
-129 KTVENSKTAV
+129 
-139 EVPVSDS
+139 
-146 YNYVAFASAK
+146 
-156 GVLYISKITIV
+156 ISKIV
-167 WEKDASTPSKTST
+167 VNASAAGAGSPKVSCKVGGEAFGGEQSLGTANAAYTFTGMAKGDIEVVVSKKSTKKALYLLSVEVTYVKSSKEFT

-196 VGKAFAAPTATL
+196 VGDAFAAPTATL
-208 TPTVE
+208 TPAVE

-219 SSNKPEVATVD
+219 SSDKPEVATVD
-230 ALTGAV
+230 ASTGAV
-236 TLGTTAGTAVITAS
+236 TLGTTEGTAVITAS
-250 YAGNDKYEAAKASYT
+250 YAGNDRYEASKASYT

-277 VFDFTESCDYG
+277 VFDFTEPEAYG
-288 SGLTP
+288 YKTPALGSATNLEVGDKIIARNVIITVKKNGSTP
-293 TNDNNADYA
+293 TRFWNN
-302 TSSKWTAKNV
+302 
-312 SFETSEGKGVR
+312 
-323 WWINGAANELRV
+323 
-335 YGNTKFKISVPE
+335 
-347 DKFITLIDIDGV
+347 
-359 NSGLSVD
+359 
-366 CGTFNS
+366 NS
-372 GKWSGWSQ
+372 GKLDFRVYKNAVLNIAVPEGYVITDITALVENANKKFGEVGKNSVDISFTTGINF
-380 TVVFTNG
+380 TKMVVTYG
-387 NARKDIKKITV
+387 KIK
-398 KYIAKESVTPITN
+398 SVTPTTN

-418 SYPVNYSENGLTAY
+418 SYPVNYRENGLKAY

-454 GKAVLVSGIERQKY
+454 GKAVLVCGTEGQKY

-488 DGTIKSDGTNFYGFT
+488 NGNVKSDGTNFYGFT

-573 DASYKGVVIKN
+573 DASYKGVIIKN

>member
-20 ASYGQK
+20 ASYGETATLRFTK
-26 TEVTDVLTA
+26 ACRGSGTD
-35 ADFVSQSG
+35 SQNNTWTITSDSKESVFDKEKG
-43 NYMDYDFTSSKTG
+43 IHYGTSS
-56 AKYVA
+56 AAVS
-61 FIYGVT
+61 FIKAT
-67 TKIQMNSKKN
+67 T
-77 KGLITSVSGGVVKS
+77 
-91 IKIEFESKNSSAV
+91 SSFV
-104 KIYGS
+104 
-109 KKAYTATADVV
+109 
-120 DASKQGTLI
+120 GTM
-129 KTVENSKTAV
+129 
-139 EVPVSDS
+139 
-146 YNYVAFASAK
+146 
-156 GVLYISKITIV
+156 ISKIV
-167 WEKDASTPSKTST
+167 VNASAAGAAGAGSPKVSCKVGGEAFGGEQSLGTANAAYTFTGMAKGDIEVVVSKKSTKKALYLLSVEVTYVKSSKEFT

-196 VGKAFAAPTATL
+196 VGDAFAAPTATL
-208 TPTVE
+208 TPAVE

-219 SSNKPEVATVD
+219 SSDKPEVATVD
-230 ALTGAV
+230 ASTGAV
-236 TLGTTAGTAVITAS
+236 TLGTTEGTAVITAS
-250 YAGNDKYEAAKASYT
+250 YAGNDRYEKSIASYT

-277 VFDFTESCDYG
+277 VFDFTEPEAYG
-288 SGLTP
+288 YKTPALGSATNLEVGDKIIARNVIITVKKNGSTP
-293 TNDNNADYA
+293 TRFWNN
-302 TSSKWTAKNV
+302 
-312 SFETSEGKGVR
+312 
-323 WWINGAANELRV
+323 
-335 YGNTKFKISVPE
+335 
-347 DKFITLIDIDGV
+347 
-359 NSGLSVD
+359 
-366 CGTFNS
+366 NS
-372 GKWSGWSQ
+372 GKLDFRVYKNAVLNIAVPEGYVITDITALVENANKKFGEVGKNSVDISFTTGINF
-380 TVVFTNG
+380 TKMVVTYG
-387 NARKDIKKITV
+387 KIK
-398 KYIAKESVTPITN
+398 SVTPTTN

-418 SYPVNYSENGLTAY
+418 SYPVNYRENGLKAY

-454 GKAVLVSGIERQKY
+454 GKAVLVCGTEGQKY

-488 DGTIKSDGTNFYGFT
+488 NGNVKSDGTNFYGFT

-527 QLTGNTAAAPV
+527 RLTGNTAAAPV